1 MSAMKQLANL
11 LKEQGNL
18 AEAISLFTEVLKT
31 HVLLHGNVHEDTW
44 FAAYKLAEVLR
55 KAGQHEEAEALEAK
69 HPFVKLLLDDD
80 DE

>member
-1 MSAMKQLANL
+1 M
-11 LKEQGNL
+11 
-18 AEAISLFTEVLKT
+18 
-31 HVLLHGNVHEDTW
+31 LLHGDMHEDTW
-44 FAAYKLAEVLR
+44 FAASNLADVLR